1 MRVDWEYI
9 PEEKRNRPYQTLA
22 LWADRPTYKP
32 GETAHLSISP
42 QGPVSYY
49 LLTLERDGLLFHQV
63 IKGGEGPQN
72 VSLPMKA
79 EYGPNVYVSV
89 LGVTP
94 RGDFPVRPGQYD
106 IQAPGFVWGNLNL
119 PVLKELEGLDVK
131 INPEVADWRAR
142 PGEEVKVNLTVATS
156 KGKGIEAEVA
166 LAVVDE
172 AVLALTGYKTPTLT
186 KLTRF
191 DLPLEVFTGE
201 LLTLLVHQ
209 TPFYPSK
216 VEPLTG
222 GGGFSKDIVDK
233 LRRRFKAVAYYNP
246 KVLTDAQG

>member
-1 MRVDWEYI
+1 M
-9 PEEKRNRPYQTLA
+9 
-22 LWADRPTYKP
+22 
-32 GETAHLSISP
+32 
-42 QGPVSYY
+42 
-49 LLTLERDGLLFHQV
+49 
-63 IKGGEGPQN
+63 
-72 VSLPMKA
+72 
-79 EYGPNVYVSV
+79 
-89 LGVTP
+89 
-94 RGDFPVRPGQYD
+94 
-106 IQAPGFVWGNLNL
+106 
-119 PVLKELEGLDVK
+119 
-131 INPEVADWRAR
+131 
-142 PGEEVKVNLTVATS
+142 KVNLTVATS

-222 GGGFSKDIVDK
+222 GGGFQ
-233 LRRRFKAVAYYNP
+233 
-246 KVLTDAQG
+246 QGVIGHGDRVGAGGSTGGHADLGHGGP